1 MNDFTPDL
9 ATSSLPPQNIE
20 AEEIILG
27 SILFDPNAMG
37 KIIDILPLEAFYVN
51 AHRHI
56 YEAARNLYFQ
66 GQPIDLMTVST
77 WLNDHNLLEKIGG
90 TPKIIGLLDRTVS
103 SANIERYVPLITD
116 KYVRRLLITTA
127 KEISEL
133 GYDTTQDLDTIL
145 DEAEQKIFKL
155 TQARIQQGLVPISE
169 TLINTFTEIQN
180 FQEKIALPGI
190 STEFYDLDA
199 LTGGFQRS
207 DLIIIAGRPAMGK
220 CLVSTSE
227 IVLNDGSLSSIETIY
242 NHHQGQ
248 LLTLNQNWRFTI
260 TSPSNFV
267 DDGIKPVWGITT
279 KLGRYIETT
288 LTHPFLTAKGWQPLA
303 NIKVGN
309 KIAVPRKIDIFGQEI
324 IPDFQVKLI
333 AYFIGDGCL
342 THTSPLFT
350 NSNPLLQEDFKEAIS
365 HFTGVKTRLE
375 TSQNTR
381 TPSIYVSSDLEFI
394 KIHRQLFA
402 EKLKNILENCSF
414 TQTKL
419 AELLNINPSLISGW
433 KTGEYMPSE
442 STFNSLC
449 RLLNVKPSDLL
460 EVELNSISKN
470 GKNLVTIWLENLGL
484 WGKNAHEKTIPSIIF
499 KLSKSLVS
507 LFLNR
512 LFATDGW
519 VTILKTNQVALGYGT
534 VNEKLARQIQHLLL
548 RFGIIT
554 HLKLK
559 KTKYNNSLK
568 ISWVLNITDSLSI
581 KEFIENIGIF
591 GKEERIKETREILTN
606 KKYHSN
612 CDLIPSEFWQEII
625 IAKGDK
631 TWDNLAQETGI
642 TSLASFYHKKRNLSR
657 QNLLKIAIVLNNL
670 SLQNL
675 ANSEIYWDEI
685 VSIEYQGEKQ
695 VYDLTIPETHNFV
708 ANDICVHNTSFALNI
723 AANIAKHHDLAVA
736 IFSLEM
742 SREQLAM
749 RLLSGEGKLESS
761 RLKSGRITEQEMEP
775 LMTAMGTLSELPI
788 YIDDS
793 GYLTVMQMRSEV
805 RRLQAE
811 KKGKLGLVLIDY
823 LQLMQGSSDNRVQEL
838 SRITRSLKSLARE
851 INAPIIALSQLS
863 RAVEQRTNKRPMLSD
878 LRESGCLS
886 GDSLV
891 TMADTGEE
899 IPIKDLEGKSGFA
912 VWAINTDTMKIE
924 RAIVSN
930 AFCTGVKP
938 VYRLTTELG
947 RSIKATA
954 NHKFLHFDGW
964 MRLDELQIGD
974 RIALPRFIPS
984 TELPTMGDD
993 ELALLGHLIGD
1004 GCTLPRHAIQYTTRE
1019 RDLAEIVADLATK
1032 VFRDQIN
1039 PQIKQERQWYQVYL
1053 SANYHLTHGVKNPVT
1068 KWLENLGIF
1077 GLRSHEK
1084 YIPSVVFQQPV
1095 NSIALFLRH
1104 LWSTDGC
1111 VRTSKNN
1118 CHYPS
1123 IFYASSSE
1131 KLTRDV
1137 QSLLLRLGINGVLK
1151 IVSQGKKGRE
1161 QIQVWISEK
1170 SDVERFCNIIG
1181 AVGLYKQ
1188 ESLLEV
1194 QQYLLESG
1202 KANTNRD
1209 LIPRDV
1215 WKKEIKITQQKL
1227 KMSNRELQKAM
1238 GISYCGSALYKRD
1251 ISRHRAN
1258 NIAEILHSET
1268 IAKLA
1273 NSDIYWD
1280 KIKTIEY
1287 IGEEKVYDLTVPH
1300 LCNFSC
1306 NLFILHNS
1314 IEQDADLVIMLY
1326 RDEYYHPDTVDQGV
1340 AEVILAKHRNGPTGQ
1355 VKLIFR
1361 SELTQFL
1368 NMKHHN

>member
-27 SILFDPNAMG
+27 SILFDPNVMG

-103 SANIERYVPLITD
+103 SANIERYVPLVTD

-133 GYDTTQDLDTIL
+133 GYDMTQDLDIIL

-169 TLINTFTEIQN
+169 TLIDTFTEIQN

-220 CLVSTSE
+220 
-227 IVLNDGSLSSIETIY
+227 
-242 NHHQGQ
+242 
-248 LLTLNQNWRFTI
+248 
-260 TSPSNFV
+260 
-267 DDGIKPVWGITT
+267 
-279 KLGRYIETT
+279 
-288 LTHPFLTAKGWQPLA
+288 
-303 NIKVGN
+303 
-309 KIAVPRKIDIFGQEI
+309 
-324 IPDFQVKLI
+324 
-333 AYFIGDGCL
+333 
-342 THTSPLFT
+342 
-350 NSNPLLQEDFKEAIS
+350 
-365 HFTGVKTRLE
+365 
-375 TSQNTR
+375 
-381 TPSIYVSSDLEFI
+381 
-394 KIHRQLFA
+394 
-402 EKLKNILENCSF
+402 
-414 TQTKL
+414 
-419 AELLNINPSLISGW
+419 
-433 KTGEYMPSE
+433 
-442 STFNSLC
+442 
-449 RLLNVKPSDLL
+449 
-460 EVELNSISKN
+460 
-470 GKNLVTIWLENLGL
+470 
-484 WGKNAHEKTIPSIIF
+484 
-499 KLSKSLVS
+499 
-507 LFLNR
+507 
-512 LFATDGW
+512 
-519 VTILKTNQVALGYGT
+519 
-534 VNEKLARQIQHLLL
+534 
-548 RFGIIT
+548 
-554 HLKLK
+554 
-559 KTKYNNSLK
+559 
-568 ISWVLNITDSLSI
+568 
-581 KEFIENIGIF
+581 
-591 GKEERIKETREILTN
+591 
-606 KKYHSN
+606 
-612 CDLIPSEFWQEII
+612 
-625 IAKGDK
+625 
-631 TWDNLAQETGI
+631 
-642 TSLASFYHKKRNLSR
+642 
-657 QNLLKIAIVLNNL
+657 
-670 SLQNL
+670 
-675 ANSEIYWDEI
+675 
-685 VSIEYQGEKQ
+685 
-695 VYDLTIPETHNFV
+695 
-708 ANDICVHNTSFALNI
+708 TSFALNI

-899 IPIKDLEGKSGFA
+899 IPIRDLEGKSGFA

-964 MRLDELQIGD
+964 RMLDELQIGD
-974 RIALPRFIPS
+974 RIALPRHLPS
-984 TELPTMGDD
+984 PELQTMGDD

-1019 RDLAEIVADLATK
+1019 RDLAEIVSNLATK

-1039 PQIKQERQWYQVYL
+1039 PKIKQERQWYQVYL

-1077 GLRSHEK
+1077 GLRSDEK

-1111 VRTSKNN
+1111 IRTSKNRS
-1118 CHYPS
+1118 HYPS

-1151 IVSQGKKGRE
+1151 IISQGKKGRD
-1161 QIQVWISEK
+1161 QIQVWIAGK
-1170 SDVERFCNIIG
+1170 SDVQKFCNLIG

-1215 WKKEIKITQQKL
+1215 WEKEIKITQQDV
-1227 KMSNRELQKAM
+1227 KMSNRELQKLI
-1238 GISYCGSALYKRD
+1238 GIRYCGSSLYKHD
-1251 ISRHRAN
+1251 LTRHRAN

-1287 IGEEKVYDLTVPH
+1287 RGEEKVYDLTVPN
-1300 LCNFSC
+1300 LSNFSC
-1306 NLFILHNS
+1306 CNFYVHNS

-1326 RDEYYHPDTVDQGV
+1326 RDEYYNPDTVDQGV
-1340 AEVILAKHRNGPTGQ
+1340 AEIIVAKHRNGPTGQ

-1368 NMKHHN
+1368 NMKRHSHS